1 MNNNLSKFILNFD
14 KKLSDSLKKIESNQ
28 KGFVLV
34 VNKNNEV
41 KGTLTDGD
49 IRRSLLKGAKLSDLA
64 INHINKN
71 FIFLDDKT
79 ENNESIYKKLDQEIK
94 FIPVLDNNKQLLKFI
109 TKDTIPLR
117 SEKAITARSK
127 SPVRISFGGGGSDTT
142 AFFKDNNGA
151 VINST
156 ISLYSHCSLS
166 KRTDSKINID
176 SADLKINK
184 SYLSLDE
191 FLNSDKCAL
200 DLIKATIK
208 VINPS
213 FGFDLY
219 VQSDFPLRSG
229 LGGSAVVVSSVIG
242 CFNEFRIDKWSSY
255 EIAELAYEA
264 ERLNMRI
271 SGGWQ
276 DQYATVFGGFNF
288 MEFSNS
294 KNLIHPMRLSETT
307 KNSLEQNLIL
317 CYTKISHKSSK
328 IHQDQ
333 KSNLDNLVIQENVK
347 KNVKIAY
354 RMREYLLKDNLDAF
368 SKLMNDSW
376 ELKKS
381 YSTGISTDYLDDIYE
396 GAIQNGALS
405 GKLLGAGGGGYF
417 LFFTNFSNRNRL
429 INWIK
434 REGLIYTNFKFED
447 LGLKSWVER
456 NN

>member
-1 MNNNLSKFILNFD
+1 MLDKFLININASIND
-14 KKLSDSLKKIESNQ
+14 AIVKIEANS

-34 VNKNNEV
+34 ENDV
-41 KGTLTDGD
+41 KQVLGTLTDGD
-49 IRRSLLKGAKLSDLA
+49 IRRALLAGAQLTDLA
-64 INHINKN
+64 LNHINKN
-71 FIFLDDKT
+71 FIFLDDNSM
-79 ENNESIYKKLDQEIK
+79 EHESIYKKLDQEIT
-94 FIPVLDNNKQLLKFI
+94 FIPVLDDKKRLLKFI
-109 TKDTIPLR
+109 TKNTIPSR
-117 SEKAITARSK
+117 FEKLITARSK

-142 AFFKDNNGA
+142 AFFKDNDGA

-166 KRTDSKINID
+166 KRIDSKINID
-176 SADLKINK
+176 SADLNINK
-184 SYLSLDE
+184 LYLSLEE
-191 FLNSDKCAL
+191 FLNSEKCPL
-200 DLIKATIK
+200 DLIKATIN

-213 FGFDLY
+213 FGFDLCI
-219 VQSDFPLRSG
+219 QSDFPLSSG
-229 LGGSAVVVSSVIG
+229 LGGSAVVVSSIIG

-264 ERLNMRI
+264 ERLNMGI

-288 MEFSNS
+288 MEFSNRQ
-294 KNLIHPMRLSETT
+294 NLIHPLRLSETT
-307 KNSLEQNLIL
+307 KSSLEQNLIL
-317 CYTKISHKSSK
+317 CYTNTSHKSGD

-333 KSNLDNLVIQENVK
+333 KSNLDNKGIQENVK

-354 RMREYLLKDNLDAF
+354 KMRESLLKENLNGF
-368 SKLMNDSW
+368 SNLMNDSW

-381 YSTGISTDYLDDIYE
+381 YSSDISTDYLDNIYE
-396 GAIQNGALS
+396 GAKQNGALS

-417 LFFTNFSNRNRL
+417 LFFTNFSNRNKL

-434 REGLIYTNFKFED
+434 SEGLIYTNFKFED
-447 LGLKSWVER
+447 AGLKSWIER

>member
-1 MNNNLSKFILNFD
+1 MLDNFLINKNALIND
-14 KKLSDSLKKIESNQ
+14 AIIKIEANS

-34 VNKNNEV
+34 ENDV
-41 KGTLTDGD
+41 KQVLGTLTDGD
-49 IRRSLLKGAKLSDLA
+49 IRRALLAGAQLSDLA
-64 INHINKN
+64 LNHINKN
-71 FIFLDDKT
+71 FIFLNDNSM
-79 ENNESIYKKLDQEIK
+79 EHESIYKKLDQEIT
-94 FIPVLDNNKQLLKFI
+94 FIPVLDKNKRLLKFI
-109 TKDTIPLR
+109 TKNTIPSR
-117 SEKAITARSK
+117 FEKLITARSK

-151 VINST
+151 VINSA

-219 VQSDFPLRSG
+219 IQSDFPLRSG

-264 ERLNMRI
+264 ERLNMGI

-288 MEFSNS
+288 MEFSNRQ
-294 KNLIHPMRLSETT
+294 NLIHPLRLSETT
-307 KNSLEQNLIL
+307 KSSLEQNLIL
-317 CYTKISHKSSK
+317 CYTNTSHKSSD

-333 KSNLDNLVIQENVK
+333 KSNLDNKGIQENVK

-354 RMREYLLKDNLDAF
+354 KMRESLLKESLNDF
-368 SKLMNDSW
+368 SDLMNDSW

-381 YSTGISTDYLDDIYE
+381 YSDDISTDYLDDIYE
-396 GAIQNGALS
+396 GAKKNGALS

-417 LFFTNFSNRNRL
+417 LFYTDFSKRNKL

-434 REGLIYTNFKFED
+434 KEGLIYTNFKFED
-447 LGLKSWVER
+447 VGLKSWIER

>member
-1 MNNNLSKFILNFD
+1 MLDKFLINKNAIIND
-14 KKLSDSLKKIESNQ
+14 AIIKIEANS

-34 VNKNNEV
+34 ENDV
-41 KGTLTDGD
+41 KQVLGTLTDGD
-49 IRRSLLKGAKLSDLA
+49 IRRALLAGAQLSDLA
-64 INHINKN
+64 LNHINKN
-71 FIFLDDKT
+71 FIFLNDNSM
-79 ENNESIYKKLDQEIK
+79 EHESIYKKLDQEIT
-94 FIPVLDNNKQLLKFI
+94 FIPVLDKNKRLLKFI
-109 TKDTIPLR
+109 TKNTIPSR
-117 SEKAITARSK
+117 FEKLITARSK

-151 VINST
+151 VINSA

-219 VQSDFPLRSG
+219 IQSDFPLRSG

-264 ERLNMRI
+264 ERLNMGI

-288 MEFSNS
+288 MEFSNRQ
-294 KNLIHPMRLSETT
+294 NLIHPLRLSETT
-307 KNSLEQNLIL
+307 KSSLEQNLIL
-317 CYTKISHKSSK
+317 CYTNTSHKSSD

-333 KSNLDNLVIQENVK
+333 KSNLDNKGIQENVK

-354 RMREYLLKDNLDAF
+354 KMRESLLKENLNDF
-368 SKLMNDSW
+368 SDLMNDSW

-381 YSTGISTDYLDDIYE
+381 YSDDISTDYLDDIYE
-396 GAIQNGALS
+396 GAKKNGALS

-417 LFFTNFSNRNRL
+417 LFYTDFSKRNKL

-434 REGLIYTNFKFED
+434 KEGLIYTNFKFED
-447 LGLKSWVER
+447 VGLKSWIER

>member
-1 MNNNLSKFILNFD
+1 MLDKFLINANALIND
-14 KKLSDSLKKIESNQ
+14 AIIKIEANS

-34 VNKNNEV
+34 ENDV
-41 KGTLTDGD
+41 KQVLGTLTDGD
-49 IRRSLLKGAKLSDLA
+49 IRRALLAGAHLSDLA
-64 INHINKN
+64 LNYINKN
-71 FIFLDDKT
+71 FIFLDDNSM
-79 ENNESIYKKLDQEIK
+79 EHESIYKKLDQEIT
-94 FIPVLDNNKQLLKFI
+94 FIPVLDDNKRLLKFI
-109 TKDTIPLR
+109 TKNTIPSR
-117 SEKAITARSK
+117 FEKLITARSK

-166 KRTDSKINID
+166 KRNDSKLNID
-176 SADLKINK
+176 SADLNINK
-184 SYLSLDE
+184 LYLSLEE
-191 FLNSDKCAL
+191 FLNSEKCPL

-208 VINPS
+208 AINPS

-219 VQSDFPLRSG
+219 IQSDFPLSSG
-229 LGGSAVVVSSVIG
+229 LGGSAVVVSSIIG

-264 ERLNMRI
+264 ERLNMGI

-288 MEFSNS
+288 MEFSNRQ
-294 KNLIHPMRLSETT
+294 NLIHPLRLSETT
-307 KNSLEQNLIL
+307 KSSLEQNLIL
-317 CYTKISHKSSK
+317 CYTNTSHKSGD

-333 KSNLDNLVIQENVK
+333 KSNLDNKDIQENVK

-354 RMREYLLKDNLDAF
+354 KMRESLLKENLNVF
-368 SKLMNDSW
+368 SNLMNDSW

-381 YSTGISTDYLDDIYE
+381 YSSDISTDYLDDIYE
-396 GAIQNGALS
+396 RAKQNGALS

-417 LFFTNFSNRNRL
+417 LFFTNFSNRNKL

-434 REGLIYTNFKFED
+434 KEGLIYTNFKFED
-447 LGLKSWVER
+447 VGLKSWIER

>member
-1 MNNNLSKFILNFD
+1 MLDKFLINT
-14 KKLSDSLKKIESNQ
+14 KSLIKEAITKIETNS

-34 VNKNNEV
+34 ENDV
-41 KGTLTDGD
+41 KQVLGTLTDGD
-49 IRRSLLKGAKLSDLA
+49 IRRALLAGAQLSDLA
-64 INHINKN
+64 LNYINKN
-71 FIFLDDKT
+71 FIFLYDNSI
-79 ENNESIYKKLDQEIK
+79 EHESIYKKLDQEIT
-94 FIPVLDNNKQLLKFI
+94 FIPVLDENKRLLKFI
-109 TKDTIPLR
+109 TKNTIPSR
-117 SEKAITARSK
+117 FEKLITARSK

-176 SADLKINK
+176 SADLNINK

-219 VQSDFPLRSG
+219 IQSDFPLRSG

-255 EIAELAYEA
+255 EIAELAYQA
-264 ERLNMRI
+264 ERLNMGI

-276 DQYATVFGGFNF
+276 DQYATVIGGFNF
-288 MEFSNS
+288 MEFSNRQ
-294 KNLIHPMRLSETT
+294 NLIHPLRLSETT
-307 KNSLEQNLIL
+307 KSSLEQNLIL
-317 CYTKISHKSSK
+317 CYTNTSHKSSD

-333 KSNLDNLVIQENVK
+333 KSNLDNKGIQENVK

-354 RMREYLLKDNLDAF
+354 KMRESLLKENLNDF
-368 SKLMNDSW
+368 SDLMNDSW

-381 YSTGISTDYLDDIYE
+381 YSDDISTDYLDKIYL
-396 GAIQNGALS
+396 GARKNGALS

-417 LFFTNFSNRNRL
+417 LFFTNFSNRNKL

-434 REGLIYTNFKFED
+434 SEDLIYTNFKFED
-447 LGLKSWVER
+447 EGLKSWIER

>member
-1 MNNNLSKFILNFD
+1 MDNNLNKFVLNYD
-14 KKLSDSLKKIESNQ
+14 KELSDSLKKIESNK

-41 KGTLTDGD
+41 EGTLTDGD
-49 IRRSLLKGAKLSDLA
+49 IRRSFLKGAKLSDLA

-79 ENNESIYKKLDQEIK
+79 ENHESIYKKLDQEIK
-94 FIPVLDNNKQLLKFI
+94 FIPVLDSKKKLVRFI

-117 SEKAITARSK
+117 SERTIIARSK

-142 AFFKDNNGA
+142 AFFKDHNGA

-156 ISLYSHCSLS
+156 ISLYSNCALF
-166 KRTDSKINID
+166 KRTDSIINID
-176 SADLKINK
+176 SADLDIKKKFLN
-184 SYLSLDE
+184 LDE
-191 FLNSDKCAL
+191 FLNSEKCPL
-200 DLIKATIK
+200 DLIRATIK
-208 VINPS
+208 VINPT

-219 VQSDFPLRSG
+219 VQSDFPISSG
-229 LGGSAVVVSSVIG
+229 LGGSAVVVSSIIG

-255 EIAELAYEA
+255 EVAELAYEA

-294 KNLIHPMRLSETT
+294 QNLIHPMRLSETS

-317 CYTKISHKSSK
+317 CYTKTSHESSK

-354 RMREYLLKDNLDAF
+354 KMRESLLKDDLDKF

-381 YSTGISTDYLDDIYE
+381 FSNDISTDHLDEIYE

-417 LFFTNFSNRNRL
+417 LFFTNFSNRNKL

>member
-1 MNNNLSKFILNFD
+1 MLDKFLININASIND
-14 KKLSDSLKKIESNQ
+14 AIVKIEANS

-34 VNKNNEV
+34 ENDV
-41 KGTLTDGD
+41 KQVLGTLTDGD
-49 IRRSLLKGAKLSDLA
+49 IRRALLAGAQLTDLA
-64 INHINKN
+64 LNHINKN
-71 FIFLDDKT
+71 FIFLDDNSM
-79 ENNESIYKKLDQEIK
+79 EHESIYKKLDQEIT
-94 FIPVLDNNKQLLKFI
+94 FIPVLDDNKRLLKFI
-109 TKDTIPLR
+109 TKNTIPSR
-117 SEKAITARSK
+117 FEKLITARSK

-176 SADLKINK
+176 SADLNIK
-184 SYLSLDE
+184 SSFLNIEE
-191 FLNSDKCAL
+191 FLNSEKCPL
-200 DLIKATIK
+200 ELIKATIK
-208 VINPS
+208 VINPF

-219 VQSDFPLRSG
+219 IQSDFPLSSG
-229 LGGSAVVVSSVIG
+229 LGGSAVVVSSIIG

-264 ERLNMRI
+264 ERLNMGI

-288 MEFSNS
+288 MEFSNRQ
-294 KNLIHPMRLSETT
+294 NLIHPLRLSETT
-307 KNSLEQNLIL
+307 KSSLEQNLIL
-317 CYTKISHKSSK
+317 CYTNTSHKSSD

-333 KSNLDNLVIQENVK
+333 KSNLDNKGIKENVK

-354 RMREYLLKDNLDAF
+354 KMRESLLKENLNDF
-368 SKLMNDSW
+368 SDLMNDSW

-381 YSTGISTDYLDDIYE
+381 YSRDISTDYLNDIYE
-396 GAIQNGALS
+396 NAKQNGALS

-417 LFFTNFSNRNRL
+417 LFYTDFSKRNKL

-434 REGLIYTNFKFED
+434 KEGLVYTNFKFED
-447 LGLKSWVER
+447 LGLKSWKER

>member
-1 MNNNLSKFILNFD
+1 MLDKFLINKNALIND
-14 KKLSDSLKKIESNQ
+14 AIIKIEANS

-34 VNKNNEV
+34 ENDV
-41 KGTLTDGD
+41 KQVLGTLTDGD
-49 IRRSLLKGAKLSDLA
+49 IRRALLAGAQLSDLA
-64 INHINKN
+64 LNHINKN
-71 FIFLDDKT
+71 FIFLDDNSM
-79 ENNESIYKKLDQEIK
+79 EHESIYKKLDQEIT
-94 FIPVLDNNKQLLKFI
+94 FIPVLDDNKRLLKFI
-109 TKDTIPLR
+109 TKNSIPSR
-117 SEKAITARSK
+117 FEKLITARSK

-166 KRTDSKINID
+166 KRIDSKINID

-184 SYLSLDE
+184 LYLSLEE
-191 FLNSDKCAL
+191 FLNSEKCPL

-219 VQSDFPLRSG
+219 IQSDFPLSSG
-229 LGGSAVVVSSVIG
+229 LGGSAVVVSSIIG

-264 ERLNMRI
+264 ERLNMGI

-288 MEFSNS
+288 MEFSNRQ
-294 KNLIHPMRLSETT
+294 NLIHPLRLSETT
-307 KNSLEQNLIL
+307 KSSLEQNLIL
-317 CYTKISHKSSK
+317 CFTNTSHKSGD

-333 KSNLDNLVIQENVK
+333 KSNLDNKVIQENVK

-354 RMREYLLKDNLDAF
+354 KMRESLLKENLNEF
-368 SKLMNDSW
+368 SNLMNDSW

-381 YSTGISTDYLDDIYE
+381 YSSDISSDYLDDIYE
-396 GAIQNGALS
+396 GAKQNGALS

-417 LFFTNFSNRNRL
+417 LFYTDFSKRNKL

-434 REGLIYTNFKFED
+434 KEGLIYTNFKFED
-447 LGLKSWVER
+447 VGLKSWIER